1 MAWIGLPPSLRLDP
15 TIHYHSHLWQFNCFE
30 TRVKGVGR
38 DFKLE
43 DSNDLVLT
51 VFGDTNQILPSFP
64 PKVLMGYHYQINIK
78 ILNDNKL
85 IWCVP
90 LLQHQGQGTV
100 S

>member
-1 MAWIGLPPSLRLDP
+1 MPPSLRLDP
-15 TIHYHSHLWQFNCFE
+15 TIPYHSHLWQFNCFE

-64 PKVLMGYHYQINIK
+64 PKVFMGYHYQISINK
-78 ILNDNKL
+78 PKNWSKYVDSLEILCITL
-85 IWCVP
+85 
-90 LLQHQGQGTV
+90 
-100 S
+100 